1 MKYNNIMTQ
10 IDKDIIIISDI
21 LNEDKT
27 FHKIANKLRL
37 QIDSDDMF
45 FYDIEEYILKNFKR
59 MHNQITYDNDTI

>member
-1 MKYNNIMTQ
+1 MTQ
-10 IDKDIIIISDI
+10 IDKDILIISDI

-59 MHNQITYDNDTI
+59 MHNQKNIRQ